1 MPLPFIHISLL
12 RQVWMPHSCICW
24 MRLPRPWRFF
34 PPPSSSHDLNP
45 ARKGF
50 LYGTHAL
57 IRCSETHASCLP
69 HRQTLEKKKQQRKIL
84 GRRAAIHSNG
94 QKSRCL
100 KSAAGARLSSVTQ
113 CPRAELCWKLCSSME
128 QGQTS
133 VTWCMRTAGQV
144 QTQPL
149 RRAK

>member
-1 MPLPFIHISLL
+1 MPLPFIHINLL
-12 RQVWMPHSCICW
+12 TQVWMPHSCICW
-24 MRLPRPWRFF
+24 TRPPHPWRFC
-34 PPPSSSHDLNP
+34 PPPFSSHDLNS

-69 HRQTLEKKKQQRKIL
+69 HRQTLGKKKKTQKENPRQK
-84 GRRAAIHSNG
+84 SSDG
-94 QKSRCL
+94 QKSWCL
-100 KSAAGARLSSVTQ
+100 KSAAGARLSPVTQ
-113 CPRAELCWKLCSSME
+113 CPRAELCWKLCSSLE

-133 VTWCMRTAGQV
+133 VTWRTRTAGQV

-149 RRAK
+149 QRAK